1 MISPAAVG
9 GVALIELGMAL
20 IPGPNMIHL
29 ASRAITQGRRAG
41 LVSLSGT
48 AMGFLCYLLAA
59 AAGLSALFAAV
70 PVAYTV
76 VKLAGAAYLAY
87 LAWGMLKP
95 GGRSPFTPA
104 GDLAPVSD
112 ARLFSMGLLTNLL
125 NPKIALLYAALL
137 PQFLDPRA
145 GPAWGQLLQLG
156 GVQIVVGISVN
167 ALIMLGAARVSRYLA
182 VRPRVMAA
190 QRFAAGGLL
199 GVFAL
204 RTALSRTPVSA

>member
-1 MISPAAVG
+1 MITLSAVG
-9 GVALIELGMAL
+9 GVALVELGMAL
-20 IPGPNMIHL
+20 TPGPNMIHL

-41 LVSLSGT
+41 LVSLGGT
-48 AMGFLCYLLAA
+48 AVGFVCYLVAS
-59 AAGLSALFAAV
+59 AAGLSALFTAV

-95 GGRSPFTPA
+95 GGRSPFAPTQ
-104 GDLAPVSD
+104 DLLPVSD
-112 ARLFSMGLLTNLL
+112 ARLFSTGLLTNLL

-137 PQFLDPRA
+137 PQFLDSRA
-145 GPAWGQLLQLG
+145 GPAWAQLLQLG
-156 GVQIVVGISVN
+156 GVQIVVGITVN
-167 ALIMLGAARVSRYLA
+167 ALIMLGAARISGCLA
-182 VRPRVMAA
+182 ARPRVMTT

-204 RTALSRTPVSA
+204 RTALSRTPVSS

>member
-1 MISPAAVG
+1 MISLAAVG
-9 GVALIELGMAL
+9 GVALVELGMAL
-20 IPGPNMIHL
+20 TPGPNMVHL

-48 AMGFLCYLLAA
+48 AVGFLCYLLAA

-70 PVAYTV
+70 PLAFTV
-76 VKLAGAAYLAY
+76 VKLAGAAYLA
-87 LAWGMLKP
+87 WDMLKP
-95 GGRSPFTPA
+95 GGRSPFDPA
-104 GDLAPVSD
+104 GDLPPVSD

-125 NPKIALLYAALL
+125 NPKIALLYGALL
-137 PQFLDPRA
+137 PQFMDPQA
-145 GPAWGQLLQLG
+145 GPAWAQLLQLG
-156 GVQIVVGISVN
+156 GVQIVVGVSVN
-167 ALIMLGAARVSRYLA
+167 AVIMLSAARVSGFLA
-182 VRPRVMAA
+182 ARPRVMTA

>member
-1 MISPAAVG
+1 MITLTAVA
-9 GVALIELGMAL
+9 GVALLELGMAL
-20 IPGPNMIHL
+20 TPGPNMVYL

-41 LVSLSGT
+41 LVSLGGT
-48 AMGFLCYLLAA
+48 AVGFLCYLLAA

-76 VKLAGAAYLAY
+76 VKFAGAAYLAY

-95 GGRSPFTPA
+95 GGRSPFTPDQ
-104 GDLAPVSD
+104 DLPPVSD

-137 PQFLDPRA
+137 PHFLDPQA
-145 GPAWGQLLQLG
+145 GPAWAQLLQLG
-156 GVQIVVGISVN
+156 GVQIIVGVTVNVLVV
-167 ALIMLGAARVSRYLA
+167 LGAAWVSGFLA

-190 QRFAAGGLL
+190 QRFTAGGLL
-199 GVFAL
+199 GAFAL
-204 RTALSRTPVSA
+204 RTALSRTPASA

>member
-1 MISPAAVG
+1 MISPAAAG

-20 IPGPNMIHL
+20 TPGPNMIHL

-48 AMGFLCYLLAA
+48 AVGFVCYLVAA

-70 PVAYTV
+70 PLAYTI

-87 LAWGMLKP
+87 LAWDMLKP
-95 GGRSPFTPA
+95 GGRSPFAPA
-104 GDLAPVSD
+104 GDLPPVSD

-137 PQFLDPRA
+137 PQFMEPQS
-145 GPAWGQLLQLG
+145 GPAWAQLLQLG
-156 GVQIVVGISVN
+156 AVQIVVGLAVN
-167 ALIMLGAARVSRYLA
+167 ALVMLSAARVSGFLA
-182 VRPRVMAA
+182 TRPRVMAA

-204 RTALSRTPVSA
+204 RTALSRGPVSA